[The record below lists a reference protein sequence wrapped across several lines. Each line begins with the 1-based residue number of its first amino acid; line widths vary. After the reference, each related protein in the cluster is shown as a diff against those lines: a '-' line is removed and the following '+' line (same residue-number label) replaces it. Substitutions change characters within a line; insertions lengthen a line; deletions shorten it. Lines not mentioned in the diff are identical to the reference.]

1 MKSKELGDYLK
12 TNAKPSGDFIP
23 IFLPSAY
30 HAIEVLVHFF
40 SQKKH
45 EWMAFCFFDD
55 ILHCHAIWL
64 EKGQDVNGVNP
75 SISYVDAIKFSQ
87 LNDFKYILMSHN
99 HTVTSDDVSYFKSYG
114 VNIKS
119 SSDIK
124 RQQFLKFSPMDE
136 FYSKIFLERC
146 EQKGIGFAYSVI
158 VNDEYLIKGNQEV
171 RKNLAANKPANRG
184 IFYNTGKSTY
194 SPQPYSIKKIIF
206 KPEDQTCKSREY
218 KGLIGYYGLSDWWN
232 SSFSFEEQKY
242 IAKYFNELFD
252 SFYGDYEDSRKNRK
266 LKDLSPCKLME
277 EDKEGLSFWK
287 EPLAEF
293 LSDLFMGLDKKNLQI
308 SLKIFEKAE
317 ELLKNSYPLT
327 ELHNF
332 FSFIITRTYSPRY
345 DIEGTEFAL
354 YVCKKQINIS
364 HIASKIF
371 KNNPNDSMPYHLGY
385 QKLAIQKE
393 KKKKYLEVI
402 ELCEKAQS
410 EGWNGDW
417 QKRIDRCKKRLNR
430 L

>member
-124 RQQFLKFSPMDE
+124 RQQFLRFSEGDE
-136 FYSKIFLERC
+136 FYSKLFMERC
-146 EQKGIGFAYSVI
+146 EQEGIGFASSVI
-158 VNDEYLIKGNQEV
+158 VSNEYLVKGNQKI
-171 RKNLAANKPANRG
+171 RKNIRDNKPIHRKFGN
-184 IFYNTGKSTY
+184 ISVKPKISL
-194 SPQPYSIKKIIF
+194 SPQPYSIRKLKF
-206 KPEDQTCKSREY
+206 KTEDRVFKSIEY
-218 KGLIGYYGLSDWWN
+218 KGYIGHYGLSNWWN
-232 SSFSFEEQKY
+232 NSFTFEEQKY
-242 IAKYFNELFD
+242 IALHFNKSHNED
-252 SFYGDYEDSRKNRK
+252 PYGTDNIKN
-266 LKDLSPCKLME
+266 
-277 EDKEGLSFWK
+277 
-287 EPLAEF
+287 
-293 LSDLFMGLDKKNLQI
+293 
-308 SLKIFEKAE
+308 
-317 ELLKNSYPLT
+317 
-327 ELHNF
+327 
-332 FSFIITRTYSPRY
+332 
-345 DIEGTEFAL
+345 
-354 YVCKKQINIS
+354 
-364 HIASKIF
+364 
-371 KNNPNDSMPYHLGY
+371 
-385 QKLAIQKE
+385 
-393 KKKKYLEVI
+393 
-402 ELCEKAQS
+402 
-410 EGWNGDW
+410 
-417 QKRIDRCKKRLNR
+417 KRIDNLSNCL
-430 L
+430 LTEE